1 LQTMISQRQAL
12 QINDQVIFERL
23 TIEPPFKHKAI
34 FPNEAC
40 LLFLSNGSLELE
52 SINGIHNMQS
62 GEILLLKCGIYFT
75 EILQQAD
82 QTPATVIAIHLPK
95 DLLKKLIQQD
105 DQLSIKSASA
115 PSNLSPVTS
124 SQVLAAF
131 IQSHAVYFE
140 SPEFANAAILTCKI
154 RELVLLLVQTK
165 YAVPI
170 NDLIDQLF
178 SPQLASFKETI
189 EAHIFSRASINDLA
203 CLTGMSLSSFKR
215 QFEKIYQDSPAQYIQ
230 SRKIRE
236 ACNLLQR
243 SSLSIQ
249 EIAYRTGFQDPSHF
263 TKVFR
268 KWTGHSP
275 MEFRNNRPDPEPN
288 RPAFGQN

>member
-1 LQTMISQRQAL
+1 MISQRQIL
-12 QINDQVIFERL
+12 QINGQVVFERL

-40 LLFLSNGSLELE
+40 LLYLSKGSLELE

-62 GEILLLKCGIYFT
+62 GENLLLKCGIYFA

-82 QTPATVIAIHLPK
+82 QTPATVVAIHLPK
-95 DLLKKLIQQD
+95 DLLKNLIQQD
-105 DQLSIKSASA
+105 DQLTIKTVSTTSII
-115 PSNLSPVTS
+115 SPATS
-124 SQVLAAF
+124 SRVLAAF
-131 IQSHAVYFE
+131 IQSLVIYFE
-140 SPEFANAAILTCKI
+140 SPELTKDAILTGKI
-154 RELVLLLVQTK
+154 RELVLLLIQTN
-165 YAVPI
+165 YAKSI

-178 SPQLASFKETI
+178 SPQLASFRETI

-203 CLTGMSLSSFKR
+203 RLTGMSLSSFKR
-215 QFEKIYQDSPAQYIQ
+215 HFEKIYQDSPAQYIQ
-230 SRKIRE
+230 SKKIQE
-236 ACNLLQR
+236 ACNLLLR
-243 SSLSIQ
+243 SSLSIR

-268 KWTGHSP
+268 KWAGHSP
-275 MEFRNNRPDPEPN
+275 MEFRNNRPDPDPN

>member
-1 LQTMISQRQAL
+1 MISQRQIL
-12 QINDQVIFERL
+12 QINGLVVFERL
-23 TIEPPFKHKAI
+23 TIEPPYKHKAI

-40 LLFLSNGSLELE
+40 LIYLSKGSLELE

-62 GEILLLKCGIYFT
+62 GENLLLKCGIYFA

-105 DQLSIKSASA
+105 DPLTIQSASA
-115 PSNLSPVTS
+115 SLNLSPASS

-131 IQSHAVYFE
+131 IQSLAVYFE
-140 SPEFANAAILTCKI
+140 SPELANAAILTCKI
-154 RELVLLLVQTK
+154 RELVLLLVQTN
-165 YAVPI
+165 YAVSI

-178 SPQLASFKETI
+178 SPQLVSFRETI
-189 EAHIFSRASINDLA
+189 EAHIFSRASIHDLA
-203 CLTGMSLSSFKR
+203 RLTNMSLSSFKR

-230 SRKIRE
+230 SRKIQE
-236 ACNLLQR
+236 ACNLLLR
-243 SSLSIQ
+243 SSFNIQ

-268 KWTGHSP
+268 KWTDYSP
-275 MEFRNNRPDPEPN
+275 MEFRNNRTDPEPT
-288 RPAFGQN
+288 RPAFEQI

>member
-1 LQTMISQRQAL
+1 MISQRQIL
-12 QINDQVIFERL
+12 QINGQVVFERL

-40 LLFLSNGSLELE
+40 LLYLSKGSLELE
-52 SINGIHNMQS
+52 SINGIHSMQS
-62 GEILLLKCGIYFT
+62 GENLLLKCGIYFA

-82 QTPATVIAIHLPK
+82 QTHATVVAIHLPK

-105 DQLSIKSASA
+105 DQLTIKTVSTTSII
-115 PSNLSPVTS
+115 SPATS
-124 SQVLAAF
+124 SRVLAAF
-131 IQSHAVYFE
+131 IQSLVIYFE
-140 SPEFANAAILTCKI
+140 SPELTNDAILTGKI
-154 RELVLLLVQTK
+154 RELVLLLIQTI
-165 YAVPI
+165 YAKSI

-178 SPQLASFKETI
+178 SPQLASFRETI

-203 CLTGMSLSSFKR
+203 RLTGMSLSSFKR
-215 QFEKIYQDSPAQYIQ
+215 HFEKIYQDSPAQYIQ
-230 SRKIRE
+230 SKKIQE
-236 ACNLLQR
+236 ACNLLLR
-243 SSLSIQ
+243 SSLSIR

-268 KWTGHSP
+268 KWAGHSP

-288 RPAFGQN
+288 RPAFEQN

>member
-1 LQTMISQRQAL
+1 MISQRQIL
-12 QINDQVIFERL
+12 QINGQVVFERL

-40 LLFLSNGSLELE
+40 LLYLSKGSLELE
-52 SINGIHNMQS
+52 SINGIHSMQS
-62 GEILLLKCGIYFT
+62 GETLLLKCGIYLA

-82 QTPATVIAIHLPK
+82 QTHATVVAIHLPK

-105 DQLSIKSASA
+105 DQLTIKTVSATSII
-115 PSNLSPVTS
+115 SPATS
-124 SQVLAAF
+124 SRVLAAF
-131 IQSHAVYFE
+131 IQSLVIYFE
-140 SPEFANAAILTCKI
+140 SPELTNDAILTGKI
-154 RELVLLLVQTK
+154 RELVLLLVQTN
-165 YAVPI
+165 YAKSI

-178 SPQLASFKETI
+178 SPQLASFRETI

-203 CLTGMSLSSFKR
+203 RLTGMSLSSFKR
-215 QFEKIYQDSPAQYIQ
+215 HFEKIYQDSPAQYIQ
-230 SRKIRE
+230 SKKIQE
-236 ACNLLQR
+236 ACNLLLR
-243 SSLSIQ
+243 SSLSIR

-268 KWTGHSP
+268 KWAGHSP

>member
-1 LQTMISQRQAL
+1 MISQRQIL
-12 QINDQVIFERL
+12 QINGQVVFERL

-40 LLFLSNGSLELE
+40 LLYLSKGSLEIE
-52 SINGIHNMQS
+52 SINGIHSMQS
-62 GEILLLKCGIYFT
+62 GENLLLKCGIYFA

-82 QTPATVIAIHLPK
+82 QTHATVVAIHLPK

-105 DQLSIKSASA
+105 DQLTIKTVSATSIISTA
-115 PSNLSPVTS
+115 TS
-124 SQVLAAF
+124 SRVLAAF
-131 IQSHAVYFE
+131 IQSLVIYFE
-140 SPEFANAAILTCKI
+140 SPELTNDAILTGKI
-154 RELVLLLVQTK
+154 RELVLLLVQTN
-165 YAVPI
+165 YAKSI

-178 SPQLASFKETI
+178 SPQLASFRETI

-203 CLTGMSLSSFKR
+203 RLTGMSLSSFKR
-215 QFEKIYQDSPAQYIQ
+215 HFEKIYQDSPAQYIQ
-230 SRKIRE
+230 SIKIQE
-236 ACNLLQR
+236 ACKFLLR
-243 SSLSIQ
+243 SSLSIH